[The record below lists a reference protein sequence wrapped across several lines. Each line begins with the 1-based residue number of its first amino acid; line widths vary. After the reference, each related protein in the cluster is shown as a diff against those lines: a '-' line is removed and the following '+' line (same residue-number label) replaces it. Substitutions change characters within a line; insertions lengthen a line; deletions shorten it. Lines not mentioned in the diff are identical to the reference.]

1 MTDLVSVAHGL
12 PKTTIVAGV
21 SGSGKS
27 AALRRLVAFSDA
39 GFRAAHDET
48 VRDARP
54 GTLPGVGG
62 VNIAAVATG
71 RTSLDLVD
79 QLSRAFGVQQ
89 PPDASLAARVERL
102 TGMLTSRDS
111 TTVVIDALD
120 EAPDS
125 RSLVA
130 EVLKP
135 LTESGRMRL
144 IVGVR
149 GAALAER
156 PDEPTLLD
164 WTAEMLKADVIAVD
178 APPYWADEDLVDYAD
193 ILLRTALSERD
204 DEQPNGDASRQFA
217 ARIATACGKSFLLT
231 TLLAS
236 DPAVGTS
243 GTDLIEHGGAPGVA
257 AALAEIVTAEL
268 ESLLDSDDR
277 VRAVTLLRAVAISFG
292 LGVPRRRIWPKIAT
306 AIADADAQYGDADVR
321 WLLQQRV
328 GGYLSR
334 DTDGDVTVY
343 RPFHAELGA
352 ALSRLAPAGEDPPAE
367 LTEMH
372 RRVFDE
378 LAPLASERVIGGAT
392 VPPDWYIARYLAE
405 HAAAAGRLDD
415 ALSDPRSVTAS
426 DPHRLLTLL
435 GQARSDLARSIAA
448 AYRSSAPALI
458 GRSCRERASIL
469 EFTARQQDAPR
480 VAEPLAAAFPDRPWT
495 TRWARWTQA
504 PPHVVLANDVVR
516 TIGLAVTRLP
526 LGLAVVVAEASGTVR
541 ALDLETG
548 QMLWT
553 AHLDAP
559 KCLSTAADIVAVGT
573 ASEIVLLDAATGS
586 TRQVV
591 AWAGGEVKAIAL
603 TSESSLLAA
612 GNYPDPHR
620 EAGPAIVYVWER
632 SADGSV
638 FTHLWSAPAFQAG
651 ILSLSWRS
659 NDNRTELVVGGDP
672 HKQPETDLNLA
683 RVFHGTTGT
692 LIASIPSLRTVPATT
707 RVSPSGRIVTLQG
720 WVNKS
725 LTWWKTDD
733 SEPEQTVATTI
744 DGGTNTNVW
753 DFDGQIGAEAVIG
766 TTDEG
771 ICRIEMS
778 RDSKPTLLAYE
789 PKVQAL
795 TAADGLLIAASRSG
809 ALTRWDLNQMSH
821 FTARPVNI
829 SRAWCAQAGSL
840 IFSTPR
846 DEPGG
851 ICVENAMTGSEVRRY
866 TYPLLDTYHWTAVTV
881 ADEHDLLLVGDRS
894 GRVHGWRSSA
904 VNEEVFVWQIHQEPE
919 DHANGVNSIAVHE
932 DLLVTAGEDG
942 AVRFTNWRTGQQA
955 LPPVAHFRDEPG
967 MHAIVVT
974 EADGEE
980 AILAGDRFGI
990 LLSWQMSSLSP
1001 TALFEGFSTAR
1012 VTELTEADRDLDVSS
1027 LTWLRQPNGLG
1038 WVAIPSW
1045 GSGHIKVV
1053 DIAARSEY
1061 RWRAHDDGVTSLCD
1075 SAGLLY
1081 SADSHGMV
1089 RCWAGVREGT
1099 PRLLSELAT
1108 NSPMIALLSLANK
1121 YIAIVSANGL
1131 AVVRCQAH

>member
-1 MTDLVSVAHGL
+1 MLADDADAAKQHLLVIACGDYPPESGLDNLDVSSEIAVIDGWLADSRLGPRAFSVLAPELRHNPTMLQITNAFDAFLIRREVREYDRMFVYVTGHGETRDGAHHLVLTENLTQGRQRLYRTSDIVSNIQGLGVQEAVIMIDTCAAADIERSLFTLDHDLPPGYLVVAAAEESAFVRGLTGAVKVFIDGGAQDALSPYLDSLDLWRACGDHLAEQQVHLYPHVAREASVRRSPCLPNPYFDEATVASSRVEASFLLSDETFTGRERLMTDLVSVAHGL

-125 RSLVA
+125 RSLAA

-135 LTESGRMRL
+135 LTESGHMRL

-204 DEQPNGDASRQFA
+204 DERPNGDASRQFA

-236 DPAVGTS
+236 DPAVGTR

-277 VRAVTLLRAVAISFG
+277 VRAVTLLRAAAISFG

-306 AIADADAQYGDADVR
+306 AIADADVQYGDADVR

-495 TRWARWTQA
+495 TRWVRWTQA

-778 RDSKPTLLAYE
+778 RDSKPTLLAYG

-809 ALTRWDLNQMSH
+809 ALTRWDQNQMSH

-846 DEPGG
+846 
-851 ICVENAMTGSEVRRY
+851 
-866 TYPLLDTYHWTAVTV
+866 
-881 ADEHDLLLVGDRS
+881 
-894 GRVHGWRSSA
+894 
-904 VNEEVFVWQIHQEPE
+904 
-919 DHANGVNSIAVHE
+919 
-932 DLLVTAGEDG
+932 
-942 AVRFTNWRTGQQA
+942 
-955 LPPVAHFRDEPG
+955 
-967 MHAIVVT
+967 
-974 EADGEE
+974 
-980 AILAGDRFGI
+980 
-990 LLSWQMSSLSP
+990 
-1001 TALFEGFSTAR
+1001 
-1012 VTELTEADRDLDVSS
+1012 
-1027 LTWLRQPNGLG
+1027 
-1038 WVAIPSW
+1038 
-1045 GSGHIKVV
+1045 
-1053 DIAARSEY
+1053 
-1061 RWRAHDDGVTSLCD
+1061 
-1075 SAGLLY
+1075 
-1081 SADSHGMV
+1081 
-1089 RCWAGVREGT
+1089 
-1099 PRLLSELAT
+1099 
-1108 NSPMIALLSLANK
+1108 
-1121 YIAIVSANGL
+1121 
-1131 AVVRCQAH
+1131 